1 VISGAPRRR
10 AQTLADGVSRRT
22 LVGFAM
28 AALAAPTARAADA
41 SERRAVARR
50 LAEVV
55 RREYQDPASAEAMAD
70 AIGARLSRGAYDA
83 ALGDD
88 AFAATLTA
96 DLRAV
101 TPDPHMAVMAN
112 VDAGAP
118 KLSADPV
125 YSLRQNYGVQGVRRL
140 GGNVGVIELNFAPH
154 LGFADAILERYA
166 AAMALVR
173 DTRALIV
180 DLRAHI
186 GGEPATIAYFVSYFF
201 ERAPFVVNRI
211 RYRNQPTV
219 DYSTVA
225 VPRGPKYGETRPVF
239 VLTSARTFSAGEEL
253 AYDLQSTGRARVV
266 GSRTGGGAHP
276 DQAFDIGRGFAAFIP
291 IGAAVNPVTGGNW
304 ERVGVKPDSEVEAG
318 KALDVAW
325 RLALEA
331 ARAQAE
337 SVDERKSIDQAIAAL
352 PK

>member
-1 VISGAPRRR
+1 MTG
-10 AQTLADGVSRRT
+10 GVSRRT
-22 LVGFAM
+22 VVGFAM
-28 AALAAPTARAADA
+28 AIATASTARAAD
-41 SERRAVARR
+41 STERREVARR

-55 RREYQDPASAEAMAD
+55 RREYQDPASAESMAD
-70 AIGARLSRGAYDA
+70 AIGARLSGGAYDI
-83 ALGDD
+83 ALTDD

-112 VDAGAP
+112 LDVGAP
-118 KLSADPV
+118 RLSADPV

-140 GGNVGVIELNFAPH
+140 GGNVGVIELNFAPN
-154 LGFADAILERYA
+154 LGFADAVLERYA
-166 AAMALVR
+166 AAMTLVR

-186 GGEPATIAYFVSYFF
+186 GGEPGTVAYFVSYFF

-211 RYRNQPTV
+211 RYRNKPTV
-219 DYSTVA
+219 DHYTVA
-225 VPRGPKYGETRPVF
+225 VPRGPKYGEKRPVF

-253 AYDLQSTGRARVV
+253 AYDLQATGRARVV

-276 DQAFDIGRGFAAFIP
+276 DQAFDIGRGFGAFIP
-291 IGAAVNPVTGGNW
+291 IGTAVNPITGGNW

-331 ARAQAE
+331 ARAQAG
-337 SVDERKSIDQAIAAL
+337 SADERKSIDQALAAL
-352 PK
+352 PR

>member
-1 VISGAPRRR
+1 MLDPRKT
-10 AQTLADGVSRRT
+10 AMADRLSRRT
-22 LVGFAM
+22 VVGFAM
-28 AALAAPTARAADA
+28 AVIAASTARATD
-41 SERRAVARR
+41 STQRREVARR

-55 RREYQDPASAEAMAD
+55 RREYQDPASAESMAD
-70 AIGARLSRGAYDA
+70 AIGARLSAGAYDT
-83 ALGDD
+83 ALTDD

-112 VDAGAP
+112 LDAGAP
-118 KLSADPV
+118 RLSADPV

-140 GGNVGVIELNFAPH
+140 GGNVGVIELNFAPN

-166 AAMALVR
+166 SAMTLVR

-186 GGEPATIAYFVSYFF
+186 GGEPGTVVYFVSYFF

-211 RYRNQPTV
+211 RYRNKPTV
-219 DYSTVA
+219 DYYTVA
-225 VPRGPKYGETRPVF
+225 VPRGPKYGEKRPVF

-253 AYDLQSTGRARVV
+253 AYDLQATGRARVV

-276 DQAFDIGRGFAAFIP
+276 DQAFDIGRGFGAFIP
-291 IGAAVNPVTGGNW
+291 IGAAVNPITGGNW

-337 SVDERKSIDQAIAAL
+337 SADERKSIDQAIAAL